1 MYLNFYNLE
10 RHPFNLTPNTS
21 FLYLSEKHQEAL
33 AHLRYGVYN
42 RKGFI
47 VVTGEIGIGKTTI
60 CRKFLKN
67 VSKDFQ
73 VALILNPILTGKEFL
88 SAILRDLGIQHKART
103 VDSMLTIFTEF
114 VTRGNE
120 TIILIDEAQNLS
132 LKVLEQLRLLGNIET
147 ETQKLV
153 QLVLVGQPELQQ
165 LLNNPKLQQ
174 LNQRVAVRYHISN
187 FCLEETQN
195 YIEHRLTVAG
205 NKFILFE
212 EEAIKAVYTFSKGIP
227 RTINILCDY
236 ALLAGYV
243 RETYIM
249 TKELIEIAYQQYT
262 GKSTLPQNSLNQG
275 QPIIIVKE

>member
-10 RHPFNLTPNTS
+10 KYPFNLTPDTS

-33 AHLRYGVYN
+33 AHLGYGVYN

-47 VVTGEIGIGKTTI
+47 VITGEIGVGKTTI
-60 CRKFLKN
+60 CREFLKT
-67 VSKDFQ
+67 VSKDFH

-103 VDSMLTIFTEF
+103 VDSMLATFTEF
-114 VTRGNE
+114 VAKGNE
-120 TIILIDEAQNLS
+120 TVILIDEAQNLS

-147 ETQKLV
+147 ETRKLV
-153 QLVLVGQPELQQ
+153 QLILVGQPELQQ

-187 FCLEETQN
+187 FSLEETKN
-195 YIEHRLTVAG
+195 YIEHRLAIAG
-205 NKFILFE
+205 NKFISFE
-212 EEAIKAVYTFSKGIP
+212 EEAIRTVHTISKGIP

-243 RETYIM
+243 KETYTIP
-249 TKELIEIAYQQYT
+249 KELIEIAHQQYI
-262 GKSTLPQNSLNQG
+262 GKTTLSQNPLHRE